1 MKPDRGRV
9 KRYGV
14 IVDLQTAW
22 RSPGPAHQQ
31 VAAHI
36 RESILGGELKPGDRL
51 PNEIELAES
60 FGVSRTTIREA
71 LGGLVGQGLIVKT
84 RGLTGGS
91 YVAEPSIDQLSQT
104 MQVGLHLLGRSEGIS
119 VEEFVEIRMLLEVP
133 AARLAAERR
142 TDEDLVQLAATIPPV
157 EKSHPDSRGRG
168 SDDLNRHRADRW
180 FHTAVVDIC
189 RNRLLTLA
197 AEPIFIVLQ
206 QQMRARRYGVSYHEE
221 IVSQHRDIA
230 AAIEAG
236 DPDRS
241 AELMH
246 DHLEWLRPSYR
257 TVWSAPTQ

>member
-1 MKPDRGRV
+1 MSSGTV
-9 KRYGV
+9 GAV
-14 IVDLQTAW
+14 EVHTAW
-22 RSPGPAHQQ
+22 RSPGPAHEQ

-36 RESILGGELKPGDRL
+36 RQSILSGELGPGARL
-51 PNEIELAES
+51 PNEIELAET

-91 YVAEPSIDQLSQT
+91 YVAEPSIDQLSET

-119 VEEFVEIRMLLEVP
+119 VEEFVEIRELLEVP

-157 EKSHPDSRGRG
+157 EKSHPDSRGRRVG
-168 SDDLNRHRADRW
+168 DLHRHRADRW

-206 QQMRARRYGVSYHEE
+206 QQMMARRYGVTYHRE
-221 IVSQHRDIA
+221 IIHQHRDIA

-241 AELMH
+241 GELMRE
-246 DHLEWLRPSYR
+246 HLEWLRPSYR
-257 TVWSAPTQ
+257 MVWQAPAR

>member
-1 MKPDRGRV
+1 VSNGTVGRV
-9 KRYGV
+9 DV
-14 IVDLQTAW
+14 QTAW
-22 RSPGPAHQQ
+22 RSPGPAHEQ

-36 RESILGGELKPGDRL
+36 RAQIISGQLAPGTRL
-51 PNEIELAES
+51 PNEVELAEV

-91 YVAEPSIDQLSQT
+91 YVAEPSIDQLAETLQI
-104 MQVGLHLLGRSEGIS
+104 GLHLLGRSEGIS
-119 VEEFVEIRMLLEVP
+119 VEEFVEIREVLEVP

-142 TDEDLVQLAATIPPV
+142 TDQDLVELAATIPPV
-157 EKSHPDSRGRG
+157 EQSHPNARALSTGADHH
-168 SDDLNRHRADRW
+168 RHRADRW

-206 QQMRARRYGVSYHEE
+206 QQMRARRHGVAYHEE
-221 IVSQHRDIA
+221 IVRQHREIFEA
-230 AAIEAG
+230 VSAG

-241 AELMH
+241 ADLMRQ
-246 DHLEWLRPSYR
+246 HLEWLRPSYR
-257 TVWSAPTQ
+257 TVWAPPET

>member
-1 MKPDRGRV
+1 MGV
-9 KRYGV
+9 KRYGCRV
-14 IVDLQTAW
+14 ELQTAW
-22 RSPGPAHQQ
+22 RSPGPAHEQ

-36 RESILGGELKPGDRL
+36 RQSIISGELSPGARL
-51 PNEIELAES
+51 PNEIEMAES

-91 YVAEPSIDQLSQT
+91 YVAEPSIDQLAET
-104 MQVGLHLLGRSEGIS
+104 VNVGLHLLGRSEGIS
-119 VEEFVEIRMLLEVP
+119 IEEFVEIRELLEVP

-142 TDEDLVQLAATIPPV
+142 TDDDLIQLAATIPPP
-157 EKSHPDSRGRG
+157 ERSHPDSRGRG
-168 SDDLNRHRADRW
+168 ADDLHRHRADRW

-197 AEPIFIVLQ
+197 AEPIFVVLQ
-206 QQMRARRYGVSYHEE
+206 QQMMARRLGVSYHRE

-230 AAIEAG
+230 NAIEAG

-241 AELMH
+241 AELMRE
-246 DHLEWLRPSYR
+246 HLEWLRPSYR
-257 TVWSAPTQ
+257 MVWRAPKPKSG